1 METWGRS
8 NKLEKKKMEK
18 KTGVL
23 AIVQSSP
30 TKAMWKLTQIWRI
43 SEAQMTFRWFL
54 GFLRSYAAAN
64 DKPDKNMASF
74 SPALIVFPH

>member
-1 METWGRS
+1 MGQVLQALE
-8 NKLEKKKMEK
+8 EKKKK
-18 KTGVL
+18 RVL
-23 AIVQSSP
+23 AIVHSSP

-64 DKPDKNMASF
+64 DKPDKNMSSF